1 MSRGSGRALL
11 SWEEA
16 GHALPRMQPKAGA
29 ILLLALLPACSTAPE
44 RAPALGEG
52 FVGPYELNVREALV
66 ARAKLADTVKHGER
80 VEILGRRRSF
90 YKIRTA
96 RGREGWVDA
105 QQLLSAREMDDLRQ
119 LAQRAAQAPP
129 QGEATVLDALN
140 VHTAPYRQ
148 APSFRRIQPGERVEV
163 IAYERVPRKPYVPQ
177 PLLRASAPNSQAARV
192 KKDRKQ
198 KVQAPPLAP
207 VPAPAP
213 PPDLLELSR
222 PAAPREAT
230 NTAPAKTA
238 APPALPADEWALVR
252 CKEGVAGWVLA
263 RMLFLAIPDEVAQ
276 YAERAKIM
284 AYFAIGTVATR
295 TGDRPA
301 WLWATQSQRNAGHD
315 FDSLRIFVWSARRNR
330 YETAFIERGLKGD
343 LPLRLRKGQAGVEAF
358 EADVEEKSGE
368 RVTRTYT
375 IAPGTFR
382 VKLARRSPAGERTSW
397 LSEAPALRPEEAA
410 PAPAAGGWPE
420 RVGSWL
426 GALRARFSR

>member
-1 MSRGSGRALL
+1 MIRGGRALL

-16 GHALPRMQPKAGA
+16 GDALPRMRPKAGA

-90 YKIRTA
+90 YRVRTA
-96 RGREGWVDA
+96 RGREGWVEA
-105 QQLLSAREMDDLRQ
+105 RQLLSAQEMEDLRLQ
-119 LAQRAAQAPP
+119 AQRAAAAPP
-129 QGEATVLDALN
+129 QGEATVLDVLN
-140 VHTAPYRQ
+140 VHTLPYRQ
-148 APSFRRIQPGERVEV
+148 APSFRRIEQGERVEV
-163 IAYERVPRKPYVPQ
+163 IAYERVPRKPYAPQ
-177 PLLRASAPNSQAARV
+177 PLLRAKASSSKAARG

-198 KVQAPPLAP
+198 KAQAPPLAP

-213 PPDLLELSR
+213 PPDLMELSR
-222 PAAPREAT
+222 TAAPREET

-252 CKEGVAGWVLA
+252 CNNGAAGWVLA

-295 TGDRPA
+295 GGGKPV
-301 WLWATQSQRNAGHD
+301 WLWATQSQRNARQD
-315 FDSLRIFVWSARRNR
+315 FDSLRIFVWSTRRNR
-330 YETAFIERGLKGD
+330 YETAFIERGLRGY
-343 LPLRLRKGQAGVEAF
+343 LPLRLRKGRAGMEAF
-358 EADVEEKSGE
+358 EADVEERSGE

-382 VKLARRSPAGERTSW
+382 AKLTKRSPAGGRTSW
-397 LSEAPALRPEEAA
+397 LSEDPAPRPEEAA
-410 PAPAAGGWPE
+410 PAPAAGGWRE
-420 RVGSWL
+420 RVGGWL

>member
-1 MSRGSGRALL
+1 MIRGGRALL

-16 GHALPRMQPKAGA
+16 GDALPRMRPKAGA

-90 YKIRTA
+90 YKVRTA

-105 QQLLSAREMDDLRQ
+105 RQLLSAQEMDNLRR
-119 LAQRAAQAPP
+119 LAQRAEEAPP
-129 QGEATVLDALN
+129 QGEATVLDELN

-148 APSFRRIQPGERVEV
+148 APSFRRIKQGERVEV

-177 PLLRASAPNSQAARV
+177 PLLRAGASKQQATRA
-192 KKDRKQ
+192 KGRKQ

-213 PPDLLELSR
+213 PPDLMELSR
-222 PAAPREAT
+222 TAAPREET
-230 NTAPAKTA
+230 NTAVAKTSA
-238 APPALPADEWALVR
+238 LPAVPADEWALVR
-252 CKEGVAGWVLA
+252 CKDGAAGWVLA

-284 AYFAIGTVATR
+284 AYFAIGTVPTR
-295 TGDRPA
+295 NGDKPA

-315 FDSLRIFVWSARRNR
+315 FDSLRIFVWSTRRSR
-330 YETAFIERGLKGD
+330 YETAFIERGLKGN
-343 LPLRLRKGQAGVEAF
+343 LPLRLQKGRAGMEAF
-358 EADVEEKSGE
+358 EADVEERSGE

-382 VKLARRSPAGERTSW
+382 AKLTKRSPAGGRTSW
-397 LSEAPALRPEEAA
+397 LSEEAAPRPEAAA
-410 PAPAAGGWPE
+410 PAPAAGGWLE
-420 RVGSWL
+420 RVGGWL